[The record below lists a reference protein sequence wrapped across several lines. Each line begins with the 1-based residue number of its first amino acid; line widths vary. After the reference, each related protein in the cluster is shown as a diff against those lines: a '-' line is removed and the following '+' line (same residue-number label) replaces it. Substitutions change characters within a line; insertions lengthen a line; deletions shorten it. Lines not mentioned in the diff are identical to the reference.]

1 MELFAEQFHSEN
13 MGTVFFF
20 GESTVPFPTAY
31 TQHMSTQ
38 PAVEDI
44 SAVVSRFQAWAGTQT
59 QSNPEVREI
68 SYEEALHPKRKKAPA
83 KKRCTQPKKPA
94 PAKQKEP
101 AFRQVLAEKTAILP
115 AAKKTT
121 AALATR
127 TTTLS
132 VRITDAEQ
140 KLLKVRA
147 AEAGL
152 SASAYLRQCILDV
165 DDLREQVQ
173 ELLAENQKLRAAASS
188 GILSGLAQ
196 FMHRIFGGNTT
207 ALSVRA

>member
-1 MELFAEQFHSEN
+1 MEFSSEN
-13 MGTVFFF
+13 LP
-20 GESTVPFPTAY
+20 SAVPQTY

-44 SAVVSRFQAWAGTQT
+44 SAVVSRFQAWAGRQT
-59 QSNPEVREI
+59 QSNPEAREI
-68 SYEEALHPKRKKAPA
+68 SYEEALRPKRQKAPA
-83 KKRCTQPKKPA
+83 KKRCAQQRKTA
-94 PAKQKEP
+94 PVKQNQP

-121 AALATR
+121 AAALAPR
-127 TTTLS
+127 TATLS

-140 KLLKVRA
+140 KLLKLRA

-165 DDLREQVQ
+165 DDLREQVRD
-173 ELLAENQKLRAAASS
+173 LLAENQRLRAQASG

-196 FMHRIFGGNTT
+196 FMRRIFGGNTA